1 MLAEA
6 LDGARGEKEMDLKAL
21 LDASDYI
28 LVFESEKLKER
39 QREEQ
44 KKSESEAYLEKIRQ
58 EVKE

>member
-1 MLAEA
+1 
-6 LDGARGEKEMDLKAL
+6 MDLKAL